1 MESSHLPDAL
11 GRERRERRMKTSR
24 LTARDIV
31 AMKQGGQRIAALTA
45 YDYTSAQ
52 MVDAAGVP
60 LILIGDTLGMVI
72 QGEDTT
78 LPVTLD
84 HIIYHSR
91 CAARGTRQ
99 ALLVADMPFMTY
111 QISAEEALRNA
122 ARLLTE
128 GKAGAVKIEGGTDM
142 APTVKRLVTAGIP
155 VCGHLGFT
163 PQSAHTLGGPRIQGR
178 EPSDAASLV
187 ADAKALELAGA
198 FAVVLE
204 LVPASVAQEVTHRI
218 SIPTIGI
225 GSGPGCD
232 GEIQV
237 FHDLFGLYTDFVPR
251 HTRRYLN
258 VAQEISTA
266 ARQYAQD
273 VIAGR
278 FPGPEQTCDLGP
290 QAQEEF
296 RSLLECH
303 GNTQPTM
310 SRVSHRRSTR

>member
-1 MESSHLPDAL
+1 
-11 GRERRERRMKTSR
+11 MKTGQ

-31 AMKQGGQRIAALTA
+31 AMKRAGQRIAALTA

-52 MVDAAGVP
+52 MIDAAGVP
-60 LILIGDTLGMVI
+60 LILIGDSLGTVV

-84 HIIYHSR
+84 QIIYHSR
-91 CAARGTRQ
+91 CASRGTRR

-111 QISAEEALRNA
+111 QISPEDALRNA
-122 ARLLTE
+122 ARMLTE
-128 GKAGAVKIEGGTDM
+128 GKAGAVKIEGGTDI
-142 APTVKRLVTAGIP
+142 APTVKKIVSAGIP

-163 PQSAHTLGGPRIQGR
+163 PQSAHALGGPRIQGR
-178 EPSDAASLV
+178 EPADAVSMV

-198 FAVVLE
+198 FAIVLE
-204 LVPASVAQEVTHRI
+204 LVPALVAQEISHRI
-218 SIPTIGI
+218 CIPTIGI
-225 GSGPGCD
+225 GSGPQCD

-266 ARQYAQD
+266 ARQYVDD
-273 VIAGR
+273 VIAGK
-278 FPGPEQTCDLGP
+278 FPGPEQTCDLGA
-290 QAQEEF
+290 QAKERF
-296 RSLLECH
+296 RSLLES
-303 GNTQPTM
+303 
-310 SRVSHRRSTR
+310 SRS

>member
-1 MESSHLPDAL
+1 
-11 GRERRERRMKTSR
+11 MKTGQ

-31 AMKQGGQRIAALTA
+31 AMKHAGHRIAALTA

-52 MVDAAGVP
+52 MLDAAGVP
-60 LILIGDTLGMVI
+60 LILIGDSLGMVV

-84 HIIYHSR
+84 QIIYHSR
-91 CAARGTRQ
+91 CVARGTRR

-111 QISAEEALRNA
+111 QASPEDALRNA

-128 GKAGAVKIEGGTDM
+128 GRAGAVKVEGGTDI
-142 APTVKRLVTAGIP
+142 APTVRRMVSAGIP

-163 PQSAHTLGGPRIQGR
+163 PQSAHALGAPRIQGR
-178 EPSDAASLV
+178 EPSDAVSLV

-198 FAVVLE
+198 FAIVLE
-204 LVPASVAQEVTHRI
+204 LVPAVVAREVSQRI
-218 SIPTIGI
+218 AIPTIGI

-232 GEIQV
+232 GEIQL
-237 FHDLFGLYTDFVPR
+237 FHDLFGLYTDFLPR

-266 ARQYAQD
+266 ARQYSAD
-273 VIAGR
+273 VIARR
-278 FPGPEQTCDLGP
+278 FPGPEQTSDLGP
-290 QAQEEF
+290 QAQDKF
-296 RSLLECH
+296 RSLLECPE
-303 GNTQPTM
+303 NSQTTQ
-310 SRVSHRRSTR
+310 